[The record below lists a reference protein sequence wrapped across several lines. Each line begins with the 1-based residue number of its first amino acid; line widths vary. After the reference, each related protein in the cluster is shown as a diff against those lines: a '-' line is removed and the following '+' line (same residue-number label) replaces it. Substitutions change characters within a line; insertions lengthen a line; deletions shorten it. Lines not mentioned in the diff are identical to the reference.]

1 MPLWFLFQITME
13 TGEMNPLCSYGFYV
27 DTVENRIERSAVPQ
41 IPSVLDR
48 VNRNYNSPPEVKE
61 TSHFCR

>member
-1 MPLWFLFQITME
+1 MPLCFLFWITVE
-13 TGEMNPLCSYGFYV
+13 TGEMNPLCSHGFYV

-48 VNRNYNSPPEVKE
+48 GNRNYNSPPEVKE
-61 TSHFCR
+61 TSRF

>member
-1 MPLWFLFQITME
+1 ME

>member
-1 MPLWFLFQITME
+1 MPLWVLFQITME
-13 TGEMNPLCSYGFYV
+13 TGETYGFYV

-41 IPSVLDR
+41 IPSVLDPG
-48 VNRNYNSPPEVKE
+48 NRNYNSPPEVKE